1 MNREEVVKYAR
12 KSLLDELYSKEIY
25 SKMGELHKGK
35 SPSKKLIKISRME
48 EGHARF
54 WRKFLEKRGVA
65 TENLKVNKFKLFLQV
80 LLLRLLGIS
89 LSLRILELS
98 ENNAVNIYA
107 RLLESEDIDDDEKRG
122 LKKILEDELLHEE
135 ELAEEESLFQDF
147 IDHVRDAVLGMSDGL
162 VEILSVSAGLAGAY
176 GSPFHVALGSTIVG
190 IAGALSMGIS
200 TYTSVKAQRQVRQG
214 ILARVKLASK
224 YVAEVFVSRI
234 SEYMK
239 RKGFSRE
246 TADRISKEAS
256 ENQELLGKMIS
267 EEEYGLKEEAL
278 ENPVKAGLYTGIFYI
293 MGALIPLTPYYLGL
307 NIGLG
312 IPLSFMIAAI
322 MLAMT
327 GFIIALVA
335 KLPLLRK
342 MIELV
347 IAGLGAATITFI
359 IGMVAS
365 IFFGI
370 SVT

>member
-1 MNREEVVKYAR
+1 MDRAEVIRYAE

-25 SKMGELHKGK
+25 RKMAEFHKGK
-35 SPSKKLIKISRME
+35 SASEKLIRIAEME
-48 EGHARF
+48 EEHAEY
-54 WRKFLEKRGVA
+54 WKKFLDRRGVDTKA
-65 TENLKVNKFKLFLQV
+65 IKINKVKLFLQV

-98 ENNAVNIYA
+98 ENDAVSIYS
-107 RLLESEDIDDDEKRG
+107 RLLESKELSEEEKKG

-200 TYTSVKAQRQVRQG
+200 TYTSVKAQKQVRQG

-224 YVAEVFVSRI
+224 YVAGVFISRI
-234 SEYMK
+234 REYMK
-239 RKGFSRE
+239 KRGFSEE
-246 TADRISKEAS
+246 TADKISSEAS
-256 ENQELLGKMIS
+256 KDDELLGKMIA
-267 EEEYGLKEEAL
+267 EEEYGLREETL
-278 ENPVKAGLYTGIFYI
+278 ENPLKAGLYTGIFYI

-307 NIGLG
+307 SISLG
-312 IPLSFMIAAI
+312 IPISFLIAAF
-322 MLAMT
+322 MLAIT

-335 KLPLLRK
+335 RLPLLRK

-347 IAGLGAATITFI
+347 IAGLGAATITFL
-359 IGMVAS
+359 IGLVAS

-370 SVT
+370 SVA